1 MQPQDVA
8 NTALPSESRPPI
20 AMHVSAATLTVLFVT
35 STVALDPAGSPGK
48 SRDGQTPSGL
58 GVPEPQSCEADG
70 TCEEPVVMAD
80 PPAPVPDWFRPGSAE
95 HVSPELYEQINVNLT
110 ALNTSATARPKKNLK
125 PVVNI

>member
-1 MQPQDVA
+1 MY
-8 NTALPSESRPPI
+8 
-20 AMHVSAATLTVLFVT
+20 VSAATLTLLFVS

-70 TCEEPVVMAD
+70 TCEEQVVTAD

-110 ALNTSATARPKKNLK
+110 ALNTSAKGSGGPLLFYIAIIDDQPEVK
-125 PVVNI
+125 PCPDRKPSAQR

>member
-1 MQPQDVA
+1 MY
-8 NTALPSESRPPI
+8 
-20 AMHVSAATLTVLFVT
+20 VSAATPTLLFVS

-70 TCEEPVVMAD
+70 TCEEHVVTAD

-110 ALNTSATARPKKNLK
+110 ALNTSAKGSGGPLLFYIAIIDDQPEVK
-125 PVVNI
+125 PCPDRKPSA